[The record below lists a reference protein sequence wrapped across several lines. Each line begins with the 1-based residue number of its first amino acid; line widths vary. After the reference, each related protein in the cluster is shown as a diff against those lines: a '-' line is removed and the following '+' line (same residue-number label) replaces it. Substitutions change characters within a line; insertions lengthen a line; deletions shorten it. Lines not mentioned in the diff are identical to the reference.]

1 MQARFNCD
9 AAPAEAICT
18 YCGKLI
24 RAGEKCVAIANF
36 GRTVVKGKDI
46 LVIKPD
52 KLRVRLASDSF
63 KIELAMITPRGFKG
77 SEAPMKFYIEPE
89 IKVYHTSCLRAWLES
104 PAHRSLKQQIFRA
117 ASRPTHP
124 KATLK

>member
-1 MQARFNCD
+1 MQTRFNCD
-9 AAPAEAICT
+9 AAPAEAICS

-24 RAGEKCVAIANF
+24 RAGEKCVAIASF

-63 KIELAMITPRGFKG
+63 KIELAMMTPRGFKG
-77 SEAPMKFYIEPE
+77 SEIPVKFYIEPE
-89 IKVYHTSCLRAWLES
+89 IKVYHRKNCRIRDLVPRRLPGDFEGGK
-104 PAHRSLKQQIFRA
+104 RR
-117 ASRPTHP
+117 
-124 KATLK
+124 